1 MNTLNGAKYLIE
13 CLSKE
18 GVDVIFGYPG
28 GAVIPLFDALYES
41 EDFIQI
47 RTCHEQG
54 ASHAADGYARTTGK
68 VGVCIATSGP
78 GATNIITGLATAF
91 MDSVPVIAITGQV
104 GKSLLGKDSFQEIDI
119 TGLTM
124 GITKHNFL
132 VTDANDLKDVVSKAF
147 YIAQN
152 GRPGPVLIDIS
163 KDAFMQEIE
172 TKEYHKIDKTTDKRH
187 LNYQAEIDKVV
198 NLIKSS
204 RQPVIYAGG
213 GVIKSKSWDSLHEL
227 STKHNIPV
235 VNSIMGLGS
244 FDRNSNLSYGIV
256 GMHGDKDA
264 NMLCYESDLILG
276 VGVRFSDRAIGNRN
290 GFTKNATIVH
300 IDVDETELGKNID
313 VSYEILGDLN
323 EIMNEIS
330 TKLMEY
336 KSPHTRSNDYLAK
349 DYEGFHPKNILTV
362 TQKSVPE
369 NTVVVTDVGQH
380 QIWTA
385 KFWKFSLPMKF
396 ATSGGLGTMGFGM
409 GAALGA
415 KLGNPDSH
423 VLLITGDG
431 SFRMNHPELLTL
443 SRHNIPITILLFNN
457 SSLGMVRQWQNLF
470 CNSRY
475 AQTDINDG
483 LNLEFL
489 SKAYGINYYKAS
501 DLDTLES
508 ILKVQDKS
516 QINLIE
522 CLLDSDIGAYPIVP
536 PGKSIDT
543 LITED

>member
-1 MNTLNGAKYLIE
+1 
-13 CLSKE
+13 
-18 GVDVIFGYPG
+18 
-28 GAVIPLFDALYES
+28 
-41 EDFIQI
+41 
-47 RTCHEQG
+47 
-54 ASHAADGYARTTGK
+54 
-68 VGVCIATSGP
+68 
-78 GATNIITGLATAF
+78 
-91 MDSVPVIAITGQV
+91 
-104 GKSLLGKDSFQEIDI
+104 
-119 TGLTM
+119 
-124 GITKHNFL
+124 
-132 VTDANDLKDVVSKAF
+132 
-147 YIAQN
+147 
-152 GRPGPVLIDIS
+152 
-163 KDAFMQEIE
+163 
-172 TKEYHKIDKTTDKRH
+172 
-187 LNYQAEIDKVV
+187 
-198 NLIKSS
+198 
-204 RQPVIYAGG
+204 
-213 GVIKSKSWDSLHEL
+213 
-227 STKHNIPV
+227 
-235 VNSIMGLGS
+235 
-244 FDRNSNLSYGIV
+244 
-256 GMHGDKDA
+256 MHGDKDA

-336 KSPHTRSNDYLAK
+336 KSPHTRSNDYLVK
-349 DYEGFHPKNILTV
+349 DYDGFHPKNILTV
-362 TQKSVPE
+362 TQNSVPE

-543 LITED
+543 LLTED

>member
-1 MNTLNGAKYLIE
+1 
-13 CLSKE
+13 
-18 GVDVIFGYPG
+18 
-28 GAVIPLFDALYES
+28 
-41 EDFIQI
+41 
-47 RTCHEQG
+47 
-54 ASHAADGYARTTGK
+54 
-68 VGVCIATSGP
+68 
-78 GATNIITGLATAF
+78 
-91 MDSVPVIAITGQV
+91 
-104 GKSLLGKDSFQEIDI
+104 
-119 TGLTM
+119 
-124 GITKHNFL
+124 
-132 VTDANDLKDVVSKAF
+132 
-147 YIAQN
+147 
-152 GRPGPVLIDIS
+152 
-163 KDAFMQEIE
+163 
-172 TKEYHKIDKTTDKRH
+172 
-187 LNYQAEIDKVV
+187 
-198 NLIKSS
+198 
-204 RQPVIYAGG
+204 
-213 GVIKSKSWDSLHEL
+213 
-227 STKHNIPV
+227 
-235 VNSIMGLGS
+235 
-244 FDRNSNLSYGIV
+244 
-256 GMHGDKDA
+256 
-264 NMLCYESDLILG
+264 
-276 VGVRFSDRAIGNRN
+276 
-290 GFTKNATIVH
+290 
-300 IDVDETELGKNID
+300 
-313 VSYEILGDLN
+313 
-323 EIMNEIS
+323 MNEIS

-543 LITED
+543 LLTED